1 MTTEEIE
8 KAAKEYA
15 NKFFSI
21 RDIWMYYFSG
31 KQVHDIIKDTFML
44 SAEFINK
51 YWQEKTRWIPIEER
65 LPDRDKHVLWKTQGN
80 GYFVMKLGK
89 DTNFEWFKTY
99 AKVTHWREI
108 E

>member
-8 KAAKEYA
+8 KAAEDYA
-15 NKFFSI
+15 KRLDYSMEAKHNMCIADFEIAFKKGAQFVNNN
-21 RDIWMYYFSG
+21 W
-31 KQVHDIIKDTFML
+31 L
-44 SAEFINK
+44 
-51 YWQEKTRWIPIEER
+51 EKTRWIPVEER

-89 DTNFEWFKTY
+89 DTNFEWFKTH